1 MVDLLEHYRAK
12 GLDLTTV
19 ELPDYLP
26 LFLEFLS
33 LQPLGDARSLL
44 GETVEIIS
52 LLRAR
57 LEKRRAPHAAVLAAI
72 ETLASGKAARNA
84 LPEAVGGEVSDVP
97 PAALARAWAGVAV
110 SVNDGQVVPS
120 SGAVGCE
127 VDADVVGRFTA
138 TGHRYNGHHDE

>member
-72 ETLASGKAARNA
+72 ETLASGKADRNA
-84 LPEAVGGEVSDVP
+84 FPETVGGEVPDDP
-97 PAALARAWAGVAV
+97 PAALDRAWEGV
-110 SVNDGQVVPS
+110 
-120 SGAVGCE
+120 E
-127 VDADVVGRFTA
+127 TGRPA
-138 TGHRYNGHHDE
+138 WRERRCQPV